1 MRLSKLI
8 ARSRSSA
15 RAAATLLAAISLLA
29 CAAAFAQSGRR
40 PPRPQEIA
48 PVPTPTPEPTP
59 IPKDDRVAER
69 IPLVVL
75 AADANYFYLTTQE
88 ISTVHAVA
96 VARLRESRALE
107 VSADERRASRGEA
120 IKRAKESKGPHVVW
134 LELRP
139 DAGFETRS
147 RRPPPEDFRIQY
159 TVFQSG
165 TAKLLTSG
173 VVPLRRAYGP
183 LGRLSLPGCDPVTT
197 YEVEFA
203 FGALEAAERVM
214 RSFSLPLPPRC
225 G

>member
-8 ARSRSSA
+8 ARAQPHA
-15 RAAATLLAAISLLA
+15 RIVATLFAAVSLFA

-59 IPKDDRVAER
+59 LPKDDRADEK

-75 AADANYFYLTTQE
+75 ADDGDFFQMTNRE
-88 ISTVHAVA
+88 IDTVHAVA

-107 VSADERRASRGEA
+107 VSGEERRASRGEA
-120 IKRAKESKGPHVVW
+120 IKRAKESKGRHVAW
-134 LELRP
+134 LELRL
-139 DAGFETRS
+139 DALVGRRTQ
-147 RRPPPEDFRIQY
+147 RPPPEYFRIQY

-165 TAKLLTSG
+165 TAKVIASG
-173 VVPLRRAYGP
+173 AVHLRRAYGP
-183 LGRLSLPGCDPVTT
+183 LGRVALPSCYPVMI

-203 FGALEAAERVM
+203 FGALEAAERIM
-214 RSFSLPLPPRC
+214 KSFSLPVPPRC